1 MRPWLLV
8 LLAAATLAMAR
19 PADARIVRLEITRV
33 EPAFGGHDV
42 ERVLGRVYGEVD
54 PKAPANAAIQDIG
67 LAPKNACGMVEYGS
81 DIEIIRPADPAKS
94 NHVLLFDILNR
105 GNKRAVPTYN
115 ADVPGPL
122 ARMNASAD
130 PGDGWLQKSGS
141 TVVYF
146 GWQADVLPGDGRM
159 TFHVPAA
166 RNPDGSAL
174 TGIVRSEL
182 VTRTPTTT
190 LNLSSGWFTGMT
202 HASYP
207 TVSLDKAAVLPLMD
221 GFLPGLTV
229 RTRENAPRVAIP
241 VGESGIPGWDGDAR
255 CVLACAHVRPGRN
268 PSIRGSTAALSKL
281 TVG

>member
-8 LLAAATLAMAR
+8 LLAGTLLTIVL

-33 EPAFGGHDV
+33 EPAFGGHAF
-42 ERVLGRVYGEVD
+42 ERVLGRAYGEVD
-54 PKAPANAAIQDIG
+54 PKAPANASIQDIG
-67 LAPKNACGMVEYGS
+67 LAPKNAHGIVEYGS

-105 GNKRAVPTYN
+105 GNKRAVPMYN

-122 ARMNASAD
+122 AQMNASAD
-130 PGDGWLQKSGS
+130 LGDGWLQKLVT

-166 RNPDGSAL
+166 CNPDGSAL

-182 VTRTPTTT
+182 VTRAPTTM
-190 LNLSSGWFTGMT
+190 LNLSSGRFTGMT

-229 RTRENAPRVAIP
+229 RARENAPRTAIP
-241 VGESGIPGWDGDAR
+241 AGDFQLRRLLLGDVDGGFDEDLLSGRVQARQDLRIP
-255 CVLACAHVRPGRN
+255 LPG
-268 PSIRGSTAALSKL
+268 A
-281 TVG
+281 